1 MRILHTADWHL
12 GDRLGRIDRTDDLRR
27 GVERIAG
34 YCESEVVDLLLVA
47 GDLFSDLSRPDAL
60 RESIAH
66 LQEVFLPFLRRGGTI
81 VALTGNHDN
90 ETFCQTLWHALTLAA
105 PKGVNGAP
113 GRGGRLYLATGPSVQ
128 TIAGRDGRLVQFVLM
143 PYPTAGRYLDDQAR
157 RFESQEERQR
167 AVQAAY
173 AARLR
178 QLQEGPHFRPDLPT
192 VLAAHIHVEGARF
205 PGAFRMDA
213 RESLVFPAEHVPDDW
228 AYVALGHIHQP
239 QALGGKPHVRYSGS
253 IDRLD
258 LGEKGDRKSA
268 VLIDVG
274 PKGLRE
280 PPALLSLDATPI
292 YEVVITKP
300 DEELPNLRAMYP
312 DADRALVR
320 YHLTYRPSVD
330 NLLAI
335 QDGLDRIFPRW
346 YDRDWQEAGAFTP
359 TGQGQIEVAP
369 PTHRSVRETVMDYLA
384 AELADHD
391 DRQAVVDLVDAL
403 LAEEDPA

>member
-27 GVERIAG
+27 GVERIAD
-34 YCESEVVDLLLVA
+34 YCQGEAVDLLLVA

-66 LQEVFLPFLRRGGTI
+66 LQGVFLPFLRRGGTI

-90 ETFCQTLWHALTLAA
+90 ETFCQTLRHALTLAA
-105 PKGVNGAP
+105 PDGLNGAP
-113 GRGGRLYLATGPSVQ
+113 GRGGRLYLATGPSVR
-128 TIAGRDGRLVQFVLM
+128 TIAGHDGRPVQFVLM
-143 PYPTAGRYLDDQAR
+143 PYPTAGRYLDDQAGR
-157 RFESQEERQR
+157 SEGPAERPR

-178 QLQEGPHFRPDLPT
+178 QLREGPHFRPDLPT

-213 RESLVFPAEHVPDDW
+213 RESLVFPADHIPDDW

-258 LGEKGDRKSA
+258 LGEKGDLKSA

-274 PKGLRE
+274 PEGLRE
-280 PPALLSLDATPI
+280 PPALLPLDATPI
-292 YEVVITKP
+292 YEVVLTRP
-300 DEELPNLRAMYP
+300 EEELPNLRAMYP
-312 DADRALVR
+312 DSDRALVR
-320 YHLTYRPSVD
+320 YHLTYRPGVD

-335 QDGLDRIFPRW
+335 QDELDRIFPRW
-346 YDRDWQEAGAFTP
+346 YDRDWHEAGASTP
-359 TGQGQIEVAP
+359 TGPWPVEVAP
-369 PTHRSVRETVMDYLA
+369 PTHRGVRETVMDYLS

-391 DRQAVVDLVDAL
+391 DRQAVLELAGAL
-403 LAEEDPA
+403 LAEEDLA